1 MGSPRVAVAKLVS
14 RALQLRSSKQMVASE
29 RQVADVDDSRRKLI
43 IVVAVIAAVAIAVL
57 FYLLL
62 RASGGGTAEPVLEG
76 AIRAGAPEFEQYR
89 SRIVLDEPEADE
101 ARRALGDIVM
111 GIHTTVRNFTGRSLN
126 GLEIKAAVVDHQGK
140 TVKERTVIVVP
151 TKQVELEP
159 NKTMFVRVMLEGMSE
174 SDDRARIKMEIRGF
188 RFK

>member
-1 MGSPRVAVAKLVS
+1 M
-14 RALQLRSSKQMVASE
+14 
-29 RQVADVDDSRRKLI
+29 
-43 IVVAVIAAVAIAVL
+43 
-57 FYLLL
+57 
-62 RASGGGTAEPVLEG
+62 EG
-76 AIRAGAPEFEQYR
+76 AIRAGAPEFGQYR

-174 SDDRARIKMEIRGF
+174 SDDRARIKMEITGF

>member
-1 MGSPRVAVAKLVS
+1 
-14 RALQLRSSKQMVASE
+14 MVASE

-62 RASGGGTAEPVLEG
+62 RASGGGTAEPVLAG
-76 AIRAGAPEFEQYR
+76 AIRVGAPEFEQYR
-89 SRIVLDEPEADE
+89 SRIILDEPEADE

-111 GIHTTVRNFTGRSLN
+111 GVHTTVRNFTGRSLN

-140 TVKERTVIVVP
+140 AIKERTVVVIP
-151 TKQVELEP
+151 TKQAELEP
-159 NKTMFVRVMLEGMSE
+159 NKTMFVQVMLEGMSE
-174 SDDRARIKMEIRGF
+174 SDDRANIKMEITGF